1 MPNVLYG
8 MLKMGSEYV
17 NELFVVSLTIFMCAG
32 LGCVDITR
40 KVFDHCLETKTD
52 IWDTILVD
60 ICGNRTDGEV
70 TFLLSLTAVSQ
81 FQCLDLAHAF
91 AIKNLAVLNAV
102 IVMYSRCDSI
112 HTSFKVSE
120 KWWKEMLHIEIS

>member
-17 NELFVVSLTIFMCAG
+17 NELFVVSLTIFMFAG

-40 KVFDHCLETKTD
+40 K
-52 IWDTILVD
+52 
-60 ICGNRTDGEV
+60 
-70 TFLLSLTAVSQ
+70 
-81 FQCLDLAHAF
+81 CLDLAHAF

-102 IVMYSRCDSI
+102 IVMYSRQGFEIDFVTDTAVLPAASNLRNQEIGKQSHAYLLRHEI
-112 HTSFKVSE
+112 HFEGINGFAIDMYAKCG
-120 KWWKEMLHIEIS
+120 LIRIAP